1 MFSFLVNL
9 PQRVFN
15 KTWRVLQLR
24 IARAREQRLNALVD
38 AGGGRFVIAS
48 PGLKVE
54 LWKGSGARLVLHGD
68 VVIRS
73 DLGGDRPVKIAIA
86 SNGTMEVLGEFAIGD
101 GVLIIVGDNARLSI
115 GGRKRESGSGIT
127 CDSKIFVSKVVEI
140 GTDFIC
146 AWQVFI
152 TDSDHH
158 YIKGQPPSLP
168 VRIGDHVWIAF
179 GAAVLKGSQIGD
191 GCIVAAHSVVH
202 RQTFPPH
209 SLIAGIPARVARSQV
224 EWSRDIPREAM

>member
-115 GGRKRESGSGIT
+115 GGRKRESPAQGLLVTARFSFPKLWRLGPTLSVPGRFSSRILTTITSKANLLPCRCELAIMSG
-127 CDSKIFVSKVVEI
+127 
-140 GTDFIC
+140 
-146 AWQVFI
+146 
-152 TDSDHH
+152 
-158 YIKGQPPSLP
+158 
-168 VRIGDHVWIAF
+168 
-179 GAAVLKGSQIGD
+179 
-191 GCIVAAHSVVH
+191 
-202 RQTFPPH
+202 
-209 SLIAGIPARVARSQV
+209 
-224 EWSRDIPREAM
+224 